1 MLPAE
6 NAVKHEEAQ
15 GAGRACLLARASVP
29 LLLPHRKGQ
38 WNYVRLGLRAG
49 AWLPCP
55 FFCYIFCRARM
66 SHTRSFCSG
75 VYSQDAIK
83 DVVRMWWL
91 ILISGNSVQLVI
103 SICDWFCCAERTVAN
118 PSVKLDR
125 YTVTLRKK
133 MTRTVTSS
141 TTMPSSSCHRRMV
154 HVRSAFAA
162 AYGEE
167 LL

>member
-15 GAGRACLLARASVP
+15 GAGRACLLVRASVP
-29 LLLPHRKGQ
+29 LLLPRHKGQ
-38 WNYVRLGLRAG
+38 CAFGVLCRRMAPLSI
-49 AWLPCP
+49 
-55 FFCYIFCRARM
+55 FCYIFCRARM